1 MEGLEM
7 QAVTP
12 LDAYYFERYI
22 LDVAIATL
30 EKGISA
36 SKVDTYQFLSPVDA
50 WGFPK
55 YPGRTA
61 ILPPDVDLVTE
72 LKAFIQA
79 NRRYLLEADSWLG
92 TWIHPAS
99 RYYYLDVTMSCEGLE
114 EARKKAMERGERGGR
129 KIIALYNSLR
139 EETVYL

>member
-1 MEGLEM
+1 MQVVTRLE
-7 QAVTP
+7 
-12 LDAYYFERYI
+12 AYYFEKYI

-36 SKVDTYQFLSPVDA
+36 SRLATYQFLSPIDA

-55 YPGRTA
+55 YPGKTA
-61 ILPPDVDLVTE
+61 ILPPDVDLVAE

-79 NRRYLLEADSWLG
+79 NRSYLLEADSWLG
-92 TWIHPAS
+92 TWIHPS
-99 RYYYLDVTMSCEGLE
+99 SHYYYLDVTMSCESLE
-114 EARKKAMERGERGGR
+114 EARNKAIERGERGGR